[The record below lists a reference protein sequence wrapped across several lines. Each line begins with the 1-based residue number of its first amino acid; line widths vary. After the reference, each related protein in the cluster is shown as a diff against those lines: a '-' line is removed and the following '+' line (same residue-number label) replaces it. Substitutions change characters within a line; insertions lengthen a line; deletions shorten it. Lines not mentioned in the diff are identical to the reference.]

1 MFDPFCTNLM
11 LMFAELLIAV
21 VCLTAAAAAA
31 VAVLQLTFPA
41 FAPYSHNDFQ
51 WD

>member
-1 MFDPFCTNLM
+1 
-11 LMFAELLIAV
+11 MFAELLIAV
-21 VCLTAAAAAA
+21 VCSTAAAAAAA

>member
-21 VCLTAAAAAA
+21 VCSTAAAVA